1 LAHLDKPSLA
11 ANDPWSGGDSVPSK
25 KVMFITSNQPFRKW
39 ILTCTPHTLSHSIGT
54 EIEPYHRWVEVMWF
68 NFKPSMLIQRPMSF
82 QAEPGLRKW
91 SGFNLNPSMSIQW
104 MMSSPTEPGYILKW
118 RWELLELGIEGVAWG
133 QSRGQWWRR
142 GAGLAQHTGRQKG
155 CRRQGRWVS
164 GWHRDE
170 QRYDW
175 KEDCQFVT
183 EATDLHPRIQHQRN
197 WTHNIIISTNFIK
210 FTRRIV
216 DWVRELADY
225 SCVSIH
231 DPMTHTSSSW

>member
-1 LAHLDKPSLA
+1 
-11 ANDPWSGGDSVPSK
+11 
-25 KVMFITSNQPFRKW
+25 
-39 ILTCTPHTLSHSIGT
+39 
-54 EIEPYHRWVEVMWF
+54 VEVMWF

-104 MMSSPTEPGYILKW
+104 LMSSLTEPSYILKW
-118 RWELLELGIEGVAWG
+118 RWELLEPGIEGVAWG

-216 DWVRELADY
+216 DWVWELADY
-225 SCVSIH
+225 YMWVFMILWRTRPHLGNRYIYKSECVTWSYNLVGVH
-231 DPMTHTSSSW
+231 FTKNFNQ

>member
-1 LAHLDKPSLA
+1 MNDELPDRAGLYIKVAVGAAGVGNGRCGVGTKQREGSHQWRSL
-11 ANDPWSGGDSVPSK
+11 
-25 KVMFITSNQPFRKW
+25 
-39 ILTCTPHTLSHSIGT
+39 
-54 EIEPYHRWVEVMWF
+54 
-68 NFKPSMLIQRPMSF
+68 
-82 QAEPGLRKW
+82 
-91 SGFNLNPSMSIQW
+91 
-104 MMSSPTEPGYILKW
+104 
-118 RWELLELGIEGVAWG
+118 
-133 QSRGQWWRR
+133 WWRR
-142 GAGLAQHTGRQKG
+142 GAGLAHRGRQKG

-216 DWVRELADY
+216 DWVWELADY
-225 SCVSIH
+225 YMWVFMILWRTRPHLGNRYIYKSECVTWSYNLVGVHFTKIFNQ
-231 DPMTHTSSSW
+231 